1 MNESYGAVLLNDNL
15 AEFLLTGAMSGTPPG
30 GSVSSGGYVLSG
42 MIGEL
47 DGDRADIAIGA
58 LSINPEREK
67 YIDFSEPWH
76 YHGIQLLEK
85 WVCFI

>member
-15 AEFLLTGAMSGTPPG
+15 AELVGNGVAI
-30 GSVSSGGYVLSG
+30 GSASLGGYVLSG

-76 YHGIQLLEK
+76 YHGIQILET
-85 WVCFI
+85 WVIFVK

>member
-1 MNESYGAVLLNDNL
+1 MLGNANSA
-15 AEFLLTGAMSGTPPG
+15 AI
-30 GSVSSGGYVLSG
+30 GSASLGGYVLSG

-47 DGDRADIAIGA
+47 DSDRAEIAIGA

-85 WVCFI
+85 WVI